1 MKILAFFALVF
12 LFIAGCKNEMD
23 KQETPITTENFNKKD
38 YFIAVEE
45 MPEPIGGM
53 KAILEKVVYPPEAK
67 DKKIEGKV
75 FVLAYI
81 DENGNVTNSEIIK
94 SVDPLLDSAAAQA
107 VRQVKFIP
115 AKQKG
120 KNVKVQ
126 VTIPI
131 VFKLK

>member
-1 MKILAFFALVF
+1 MRILTFLALVF
-12 LFIAGCKNEMD
+12 LFISGCKNDMD
-23 KQETPITTENFNKKD
+23 KGTPSTSESFNKKN
-38 YFIAVEE
+38 YYVAVEE

-53 KAILEKVVYPPEAK
+53 KAIQEKVVYPQEAK

-75 FVLAYI
+75 YVLAYI
-81 DENGNVTNSEIIK
+81 DENGDVTNSEIIK

-107 VRQVKFIP
+107 VRQVKFTP
-115 AKQKG
+115 AKQRG

-126 VTIPI
+126 VTVPI

>member
-1 MKILAFFALVF
+1 MRTLTFLALVF
-12 LFIAGCKNEMD
+12 LFISGCKNDMD
-23 KQETPITTENFNKKD
+23 KTTLATSESFNKKD
-38 YFIAVEE
+38 YYVAVEE

-53 KAILEKVVYPPEAK
+53 KAIQEKVIYPQEAK

-107 VRQVKFIP
+107 VRQVKFTP
-115 AKQKG
+115 AIQKG

-126 VTIPI
+126 VTVPI